1 MTIRSRN
8 RVNFIFFI
16 ISLLILLLNVTLFS
30 YHLFTKNLTQYNP
43 QNLIK
48 GLFIF
53 RYNFWTVI
61 ASIFIINLYVVMAA
75 FFILRSFEKT
85 QATEVLFFLVFLTA
99 LLFDTARLYV
109 PIYALDGSYSE
120 SLIHMGNLTLSAR
133 LLAPISLFALTAF
146 CGEEFRQQTE
156 QNCLICI
163 LLAVFFAIFLP
174 LNTAIIYPNL
184 CISYGFTRSIHEFN
198 IITAIFSVITL
209 FMRNKKNDFSQ
220 MNTVGFIMIIIGYN
234 LLFTAYNLAA
244 LIVGTA
250 ILSTG
255 TAIYL
260 IKLHQHYL
268 WVD

>member
-8 RVNFIFFI
+8 RVNFIFLI
-16 ISLLILLLNVTLFS
+16 ISALILLLNVTLFC
-30 YHLFTKNLTQYNP
+30 YHLFTKNLTIYNP
-43 QNLIK
+43 QNLVSEFF
-48 GLFIF
+48 LFK
-53 RYNFWTVI
+53 YNFWIVI
-61 ASIFIINLYVVMAA
+61 GSIFIINLYVVTAS
-75 FFILRSFEKT
+75 FFILRTFEKT

-99 LLFDTARLYV
+99 MLFDTARLYV
-109 PIYALDGSYSE
+109 PIYGLDGTYSD

-133 LLAPISLFALTAF
+133 LLAPIALFALTAF

-174 LNTAIIYPNL
+174 LNTAVIHPNL
-184 CISYGFTRSIHEFN
+184 CISYGFTRAIHLFSV
-198 IITAIFSVITL
+198 IICIFSVITL

-220 MNTVGFIMIIIGYN
+220 MNTVGFLMIIIGYN
-234 LLFTAYNLAA
+234 LLFTTYNLASF
-244 LIVGTA
+244 LLGTA
-250 ILSTG
+250 ILGIG